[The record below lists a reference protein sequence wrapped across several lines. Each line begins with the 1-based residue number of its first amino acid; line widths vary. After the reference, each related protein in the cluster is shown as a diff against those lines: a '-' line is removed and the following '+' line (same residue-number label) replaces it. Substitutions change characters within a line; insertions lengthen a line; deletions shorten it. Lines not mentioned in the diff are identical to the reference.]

1 MSSGRESR
9 GVDSRKIDKEPDRVK
24 YNMDYV
30 SSTDVPDHIKRPGFE
45 YFWER
50 HSIRGQNDSALDAS
64 LRRGWIPVPID
75 RDPERFCDILDR
87 NPLSRKYICQGDVI
101 LLEREIAIGEAEKE
115 GRINLSHERVV
126 TSPAYNFKNEN
137 VKSHSIGIVRN

>member
-1 MSSGRESR
+1 MKSDRQSRGLESR
-9 GVDSRKIDKEPDRVK
+9 KADKDPARVK
-24 YNMDYV
+24 YNMDYI
-30 SSTDVPDHIKRPGFE
+30 SSTDIPDSIRRDGFE

-64 LRRGWIPVPID
+64 LRRGWKPVAID
-75 RDPERFCDILDR
+75 RDPQRFCDILDR

-101 LLEREIAIGEAEKE
+101 LLEREIEIGEAEKE
-115 GRINLSHERVV
+115 GRINLSNERVL

-137 VKSHSIGIVRN
+137 VKSHSIGTVRN